1 MFGKKKN
8 NQNNG
13 MNNPNNGMNPGIG
26 GRPGFPPQNMNQ
38 GFPQGGNRPPQNM
51 GMPPQGNRGMNPQNR
66 IPQQGKPGKGKK
78 GLLGGLFGKKKN
90 PQQGQMPQQGGM
102 RGPQQGRPPM
112 SGQRPPQ
119 GMPPMGGQM
128 PQQGMPQQGR
138 PPMGGQRPPQGMPQQ
153 GMPLMGGQMQ
163 QNPNQRQPIGNQM
176 GRRPQIPEQPPMG
189 MHQDGYPLNDAVP
202 NRIPDLNT
210 PGSQREVEVNSA
222 FRPSPGQSR
231 ANASAYDVDRQ
242 YFSSQESKEVYGQKE
257 MQQNIF
263 LYAPK
268 TNFISI
274 QKYINENYTGAV
286 VMGTSALADVIDVYK
301 QKLNCQNVIMFVGS
315 EEELTGLIPFIEF
328 LISIKRR
335 NPEVLNI
342 YIIICKNVRNVI
354 LKNVN
359 AINLCN
365 ILQTQSGIE
374 TLSAQ
379 NVDDVM
385 AEVVKRQPTYLD
397 TKIEKVSIPKKAK
410 RRKTVDANNLFRLKN
425 IDELKKEVNQ
435 NRSSTDDEKLY
446 NKLRNSLLEAKSVE
460 DVNNMVDMIPE
471 LSVLKEYADELNE
484 YLEESDGSLSISQLN
499 EIALSKLELNNLQ
512 QEVLEEIFGSV
523 IKYAERSADVENE
536 KVRNYN
542 RGIVANLEKVDDTDV
557 AKLLEQ
563 REVLKERVTAGFTKY
578 KTMVQATANAIEA
591 QRILTQQLQ
600 TSLKPI
606 LEDGTFSKIDN
617 DTKVVTKEVML
628 NLEKLKRKH
637 VQENKDVQNTMMETL
652 SYVNSLY
659 RELNVV
665 IKLDDVIIDKLI
677 EDKNRA
683 ETASINKIYN
693 VDNELKARS
702 KVLYVLDKGDFR
714 KLTKAI
720 YDRSFLVVTNISEL
734 EFSEKVKVQT
744 STQFVEGDYTERDV
758 NVVRIMDWEDR
769 DRLEDRVNLMIS
781 KLKFISKYFKK
792 VIFIFDDNIDDY
804 IRNKVLD
811 EVAEFIVMTD
821 IEKEKLIKTN
831 SLMKL
836 TDNYKGIFGRSIIYN
851 KYDPETCELSM
862 NEIRTMANVG
872 RGIKEIFIDTYKSL
886 RSRDEL
892 TKIVVQFRQL

>member
-8 NQNNG
+8 SQNNG
-13 MNNPNNGMNPGIG
+13 MNNPNNGMNPGMG

-51 GMPPQGNRGMNPQNR
+51 NQGFPQGGNRPPQNMNMPPQGKRPS
-66 IPQQGKPGKGKK
+66 KPKQKDKK
-78 GLLGGLFGKKKN
+78 GLFGGLFGKKKGG
-90 PQQGQMPQQGGM
+90 QQGNMPSQGRPPQGM
-102 RGPQQGRPPM
+102 GPQGRPPQGRPPQGMGQQGRPPQGM
-112 SGQRPPQ
+112 GQQGMGQQGRPPQ
-119 GMPPMGGQM
+119 GMGPNNPMSNMGQERPIRNQM
-128 PQQGMPQQGR
+128 PP
-138 PPMGGQRPPQGMPQQ
+138 QRPE
-153 GMPLMGGQMQ
+153 MGYNDMKSQEMGS
-163 QNPNQRQPIGNQM
+163 NGPI
-176 GRRPQIPEQPPMG
+176 
-189 MHQDGYPLNDAVP
+189 P
-202 NRIPDLNT
+202 NRIPDINT
-210 PGSQREVEVNSA
+210 PGSQREAEVNSA
-222 FRPSPGQSR
+222 FRSSPGQSR
-231 ANASAYDVDRQ
+231 PNAPEYDVDRQ
-242 YFSSQESKEVYGQKE
+242 YFSSQESKDVYGKKE

-301 QKLNCQNVIMFVGS
+301 QKLNSQNVIMFVGS

-328 LISIKRR
+328 LINIKKR

-354 LKNVN
+354 LKNVKS
-359 AINLCN
+359 INLCN

-397 TKIEKVSIPKKAK
+397 NKIEKVSIPKKAK

-425 IDELKKEVNQ
+425 LDELKREVNQ
-435 NRSSTDDEKLY
+435 NRSSADDEKLY

-484 YLEESDGSLSISQLN
+484 YLEEADGTLSVSQLN
-499 EIALSKLELNNLQ
+499 EIALSKLELNTLQ

-523 IKYAERSADVENE
+523 ISYAERNADVENE

-542 RGIVANLEKVDDTDV
+542 RGIVANIEKVDDSDV

-563 REVLKERVTAGFTKY
+563 REILKEKVTAGFTKY

-600 TSLKPI
+600 SSLKPI
-606 LEDGTFSKIDN
+606 LEDGTFSKIDH
-617 DTKVVTKEVML
+617 DTKVVTKEVMI

-659 RELNVV
+659 REMNVV

-683 ETASINKIYN
+683 ETASINKIYT

-702 KVLYVLDKGDFR
+702 KVLYVLDKSDFR

-720 YDRSFLVVTNISEL
+720 YDRSFLVVTNIPEL

-744 STQFVEGDYTERDV
+744 SNQFVESDYTEKDV

-821 IEKEKLIKTN
+821 IEKENLIKTN
-831 SLMKL
+831 TLMKL
-836 TDNYKGIFGRSIIYN
+836 TGNYKGIFGKTVIYN

-872 RGIKEIFIDTYKSL
+872 RGIKEVFVDTYKSL